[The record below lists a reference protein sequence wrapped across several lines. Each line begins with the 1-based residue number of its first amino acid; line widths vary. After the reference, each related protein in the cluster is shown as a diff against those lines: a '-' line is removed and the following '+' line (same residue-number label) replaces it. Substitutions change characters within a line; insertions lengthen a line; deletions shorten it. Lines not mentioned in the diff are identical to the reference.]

1 MNLNRC
7 SATFMDGDVP
17 PTMATPPPPETSCE
31 MDWPESWGLNPPIRL
46 QPSEPFAGSSNE
58 TDRIINN
65 WRPRIASLVEQSI
78 SMAKD
83 LCEISWKG
91 EEEPYPCCPFLKLIN
106 PVGRDMRR
114 FMDEACHI
122 LLQAS
127 SKEEIFDSFWF
138 DGRAPDARDVMEW
151 MERWAVWLPDE
162 DGQFLLWS
170 AFLPCDAMEA
180 LYRYVHGLVHD
191 YYLEILEL
199 HMEWEERME
208 LESASGE
215 ALPDFQDAPPESI
228 LYYHPRLIIDE
239 REFSLTA
246 ENAEE
251 LRDWSYDAFVSWGKR
266 ITKEQR
272 EALVMLGYE
281 ADQLCPIRRWPE

>member
-1 MNLNRC
+1 MNQSRFT
-7 SATFMDGDVP
+7 ATFMDGDVP
-17 PTMATPPPPETSCE
+17 LTMAPSPPPVTSCE
-31 MDWPESWGLNPPIRL
+31 MEWPESWGSNPPIRL

-83 LCEISWKG
+83 LCEISWNG
-91 EEEPYPCCPFLKLIN
+91 EEEPYPCCPFLKLIT
-106 PVGRDMRR
+106 PVGGDMRR
-114 FMDEACHI
+114 FTDEACHV

-127 SKEEIFDSFWF
+127 SREEILDSYWF

-162 DGQFLLWS
+162 EGQFRLWS
-170 AFLPCDAMEA
+170 AFLPCEAMEA
-180 LYRYVHGLVHD
+180 LYRYVHALVHD

-199 HMEWEERME
+199 HMEWEERRE
-208 LESASGE
+208 LEVASGE
-215 ALPDFQDAPPESI
+215 ALPDFQDTPPESI

-239 REFSLTA
+239 QEFSLTA
-246 ENAEE
+246 DNAEE